1 VPEVIIA
8 SINPPDDLE
17 IIGTPKMIEARAVKA
32 MDKGR
37 KKEFQASH
45 LSEKIFFIEY
55 YLHM

>member
-1 VPEVIIA
+1 VIIA